1 MRITLYILAL
11 FFLTSCTNNPSKSV
25 FWCGDH
31 ECVNKKEKDAYFEKT
46 LTVEKRLINKKTK
59 KNFTEIEK
67 IKKQI
72 KLDEKKKL
80 SKEKNAKKL
89 AKIKKKNDAREK
101 KELKKIA
108 KRKSDKSKNK
118 ESFFKKQSKDQIKQ
132 LNKSKTNEVEQ
143 FNKDIASLNI
153 NTKKLPSFNEF
164 VTYIKNRNNSR
175 SFPDINDIPE

>member
-11 FFLTSCTNNPSKSV
+11 FFLTSWTNNPSKSV

-89 AKIKKKNDAREK
+89 AKIKKK
-101 KELKKIA
+101 
-108 KRKSDKSKNK
+108 
-118 ESFFKKQSKDQIKQ
+118 KQ
-132 LNKSKTNEVEQ
+132 
-143 FNKDIASLNI
+143 A
-153 NTKKLPSFNEF
+153 
-164 VTYIKNRNNSR
+164 Y
-175 SFPDINDIPE
+175 